1 MDWLMGFQSRART
14 PRDLGRRPRRSKS
27 KSKPGKHGTGG
38 AYRLEEE
45 HTLTAAEIV
54 DRTLNSLSRLGTQRF
69 AVAPFHEHY
78 DRWLLSVRNV
88 VSELEAN
95 SAVTVDDYFRDECS
109 RILSDIE
116 LTLKDRRAKEASN
129 DEAARIA
136 NRNLLDT
143 KSLLAQTEREY
154 AVKMNEIAA
163 KREHAIKPVATN
175 LGRIR
180 QELSRISGMRAGF
193 LRGISKKA
201 KAQKTTEA
209 TQKLDTTKR
218 KLATIEQSFATEQKK
233 LQGEHERRRHQILE
247 QIANYQKEIEN
258 LESGPKVD
266 DALDVRHATCDAL
279 VNAVN
284 ALLQRTQSVPENRA
298 TTDDSSPSRESST
311 VT

>member
-1 MDWLMGFQSRART
+1 MGFQSRART
-14 PRDLGRRPRRSKS
+14 PRDFGRRPGRSKS
-27 KSKPGKHGTGG
+27 KSKLGKHGTGG

-45 HTLTAAEIV
+45 HTLTAAEIA
-54 DRTLNSLSRLGTQRF
+54 DRTLNSLSRLGNQRF

-78 DRWLLSVRNV
+78 HRWLLSVRNV
-88 VSELEAN
+88 ISEFEAS
-95 SAVTVDDYFRDECS
+95 SAVTVDDHFKDECS
-109 RILSDIE
+109 RVLSDIE

-129 DEAARIA
+129 DEAARIV

-163 KREHAIKPVATN
+163 KREDAIKPVATN
-175 LGRIR
+175 LGRLR
-180 QELSRISGMRAGF
+180 QELSRISRMRAGF
-193 LRGISKKA
+193 LRGTSKKA

-218 KLATIEQSFATEQKK
+218 KLVTIEQSFATEQKK
-233 LQGEHERRRHQILE
+233 LQGEHERRRRQILE

-266 DALDVRHATCDAL
+266 DALDARHATCDAL

-284 ALLQRTQSVPENRA
+284 SLLQRTQSVPENA
-298 TTDDSSPSRESST
+298 SKP
-311 VT
+311 

>member
-14 PRDLGRRPRRSKS
+14 PRDFGRRPRRSKS
-27 KSKPGKHGTGG
+27 KSKPGKHGTAG

-54 DRTLNSLSRLGTQRF
+54 DRTLNSLSRLGNQRF

-88 VSELEAN
+88 ISELEAS
-95 SAVTVDDYFRDECS
+95 SAVTVDDHFKDECS
-109 RILSDIE
+109 RVLSDIE

-129 DEAARIA
+129 DEAARIV
-136 NRNLLDT
+136 NRNLLDA

-163 KREHAIKPVATN
+163 KREHTIKPVATN
-175 LGRIR
+175 LGRLR
-180 QELSRISGMRAGF
+180 QELSRISRMRAGF
-193 LRGISKKA
+193 LRGISKKV

-233 LQGEHERRRHQILE
+233 RQVEHERRRRQILE
-247 QIANYQKEIEN
+247 QIANYQKEIAN

-266 DALDVRHATCDAL
+266 DALDVRNATCDAL

-284 ALLQRTQSVPENRA
+284 SLLQRTQSVPEYA
-298 TTDDSSPSRESST
+298 SKP
-311 VT
+311 

>member
-1 MDWLMGFQSRART
+1 MGFQSRART

-38 AYRLEEE
+38 AHRLEEE

-54 DRTLNSLSRLGTQRF
+54 DRTLNSLSRLGNQRF

-88 VSELEAN
+88 ISDLEAS
-95 SAVTVDDYFRDECS
+95 SAVTVDDHFKDECS
-109 RILSDIE
+109 RVLSDIE
-116 LTLKDRRAKEASN
+116 LILKDRRAKEVSN
-129 DEAARIA
+129 DEAARFV

-154 AVKMNEIAA
+154 AVKMNGIAA
-163 KREHAIKPVATN
+163 KREDAIKPVATN
-175 LGRIR
+175 LGRLR
-180 QELSRISGMRAGF
+180 QELSRISRMRAGF

-233 LQGEHERRRHQILE
+233 LQGEHERRRRQILE
-247 QIANYQKEIEN
+247 QIANYQKEIEKFGS
-258 LESGPKVD
+258 EPKVD

-279 VNAVN
+279 VNVVN
-284 ALLQRTQSVPENRA
+284 SLLQRTQSVPENA
-298 TTDDSSPSRESST
+298 SNPG
-311 VT
+311 

>member
-14 PRDLGRRPRRSKS
+14 PRDLGRRPGRSKS

-45 HTLTAAEIV
+45 HTVTAAEIV
-54 DRTLNSLSRLGTQRF
+54 DRTLNSLSRLGNQRF

-88 VSELEAN
+88 ISEFEAS
-95 SAVTVDDYFRDECS
+95 SAVTVDDHFKDECS
-109 RILSDIE
+109 RVLSDIE

-129 DEAARIA
+129 DEAARIV
-136 NRNLLDT
+136 NRNLLDA

-163 KREHAIKPVATN
+163 KREHVIKPVATN
-175 LGRIR
+175 LGRLR
-180 QELSRISGMRAGF
+180 QELSRISRMRAGF
-193 LRGISKKA
+193 LRGISKKV

-209 TQKLDTTKR
+209 TQKLDITK
-218 KLATIEQSFATEQKK
+218 KELATIEQSFSTEQKK
-233 LQGEHERRRHQILE
+233 LQGEHERRKRQILE
-247 QIANYQKEIEN
+247 QIANYQKEIAN

-284 ALLQRTQSVPENRA
+284 SLLQRTQSVPEHA
-298 TTDDSSPSRESST
+298 SKP
-311 VT
+311 

>member
-14 PRDLGRRPRRSKS
+14 PRDLGRRPGRSKS

-45 HTLTAAEIV
+45 HTLTASEIV
-54 DRTLNSLSRLGTQRF
+54 DRTLNSLSRLGNQRF

-88 VSELEAN
+88 ISEFEAS
-95 SAVTVDDYFRDECS
+95 SAVTVDDHFKDECS
-109 RILSDIE
+109 RVLSDIE

-129 DEAARIA
+129 DETARIV

-180 QELSRISGMRAGF
+180 QELSRISRMRAGF

-209 TQKLDTTKR
+209 TQKLDTTK
-218 KLATIEQSFATEQKK
+218 KELATIEQSFATEQKK
-233 LQGEHERRRHQILE
+233 RQVEHERRRRQILE

-284 ALLQRTQSVPENRA
+284 SLLQRTQSVPENA
-298 TTDDSSPSRESST
+298 SKP
-311 VT
+311 

>member
-1 MDWLMGFQSRART
+1 MGFQSRART
-14 PRDLGRRPRRSKS
+14 PRDLGRRPGRSKS

-54 DRTLNSLSRLGTQRF
+54 DRTLNSLSRLGNQRF

-78 DRWLLSVRNV
+78 DRWMLSVRNV
-88 VSELEAN
+88 ISELEAN
-95 SAVTVDDYFRDECS
+95 SAVTVDDHFKDECS
-109 RILSDIE
+109 RVLSDIE
-116 LTLKDRRAKEASN
+116 LTLKDRRTKEASN
-129 DEAARIA
+129 DEAARTVS
-136 NRNLLDT
+136 RNLLDT

-175 LGRIR
+175 LGRLR
-180 QELSRISGMRAGF
+180 QELSRISRMRAGF
-193 LRGISKKA
+193 LRSISKKA

-209 TQKLDTTKR
+209 TQKLDTTK
-218 KLATIEQSFATEQKK
+218 KELATIEQSFATEQKK
-233 LQGEHERRRHQILE
+233 LQGEHERRRRQILE
-247 QIANYQKEIEN
+247 QIANHQKEIEN

-284 ALLQRTQSVPENRA
+284 SLLQRTQSVPENA
-298 TTDDSSPSRESST
+298 SKP
-311 VT
+311 